1 MCITLQVEDA
11 LTIVNTENNS
21 IEVFFFF
28 FKNPNLERM
37 IFSEVSFHSYI
48 LINSLN
54 KMAFND

>member
-21 IEVFFFF
+21 IEGFFFFF

-54 KMAFND
+54 NGF